1 MAGRPTSPVATQGP
15 FQSRYPPSVSLNR
28 GDRCKARRTLLC
40 VCGLLRV
47 DTHSVTTSDPLDEE
61 LSHRRTAAGENR
73 IPPAMAVLVAAVF
86 YALLPQSLLVGP
98 RFAIPIIELA
108 LLAALIAT
116 NPRRMVRQ
124 SRWSRI
130 AATALAGLV
139 IVANLTALGKLI
151 ARSSPEHIR
160 RFTAAGGDAGVDHQ
174 RHRFRSA
181 VLGARPR
188 RSRRST
194 EASPQ
199 GAATSGLAV
208 FPGRERRRRDR
219 SRSRLERKSGWVPR
233 FVDYLYVSLTNS
245 SAFSP
250 TDTMPLTTRA
260 KALMGLQ
267 ATAALLTSLLVIARA
282 VGSLGGGSG

>member
-1 MAGRPTSPVATQGP
+1 ML
-15 FQSRYPPSVSLNR
+15 F
-28 GDRCKARRTLLC
+28 
-40 VCGLLRV
+40 
-47 DTHSVTTSDPLDEE
+47 
-61 LSHRRTAAGENR
+61 
-73 IPPAMAVLVAAVF
+73 AAVV
-86 YALLPQSLLVGP
+86 YALLPKSLLLGP
-98 RFAIPIIELA
+98 RFAVPIIELA

-124 SRWSRI
+124 SQWSRI

-139 IVANLTALGKLI
+139 IVANLAALGLLI
-151 ARSSPEHIR
+151 ARLVVPSTS
-160 RFTAAGGDAGVDHQ
+160 GGSLLLGAMQVWITNVM
-174 RHRFRSA
+174 FRPA
-181 VLGARPR
+181 VLGTRPR
-188 RSRRST
+188 RSCSSK
-194 EASPQ
+194 EPAPQ
-199 GAATSGLAV
+199 GAAASGLAI
-208 FPGRERRRRDR
+208 FPGRERRRRGR
-219 SRSRLERKSGWVPR
+219 SRGRLEQKSGWVPI